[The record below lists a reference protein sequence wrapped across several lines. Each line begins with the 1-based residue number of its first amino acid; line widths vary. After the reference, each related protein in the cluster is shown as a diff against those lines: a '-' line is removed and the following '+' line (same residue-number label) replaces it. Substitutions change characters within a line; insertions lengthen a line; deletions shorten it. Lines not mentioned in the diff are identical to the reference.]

1 MKTTSNSN
9 SRQTILDR
17 LRSIPIDAPKAQPID
32 RDRLVR
38 YADPVAKFS
47 EILSF
52 VGGAV
57 HIIDR
62 PEEVAEILAGFEA
75 YTNARFVASLLPDVI
90 TGNFHCQQVED
101 PHALASLDWAI
112 IPGEF
117 AVAENGAIWVR
128 PDNMIERTMIFLT
141 QHLAILVSRSD
152 MTMHMHDAY
161 RRIRESKHC
170 GAIGP
175 DFGVFVSGPSK
186 TADIEQ
192 SLVIGAHGC
201 RSLQVFLTP

>member
-1 MKTTSNSN
+1 MTTTSN

-17 LRSIPIDAPKAQPID
+17 LRSIPIDAPKAEPVD

-38 YADPVAKFS
+38 YADPVAKFT
-47 EILSF
+47 EILTF
-52 VGGAV
+52 VGGTV

-62 PEEVAEILAGFEA
+62 PDEVSEILEGFDA
-75 YTNARFVASLLPDVI
+75 YTNARFVASLVPDVI
-90 TGNFHCQQVED
+90 PGNFNCDQIDD
-101 PHALASLDWAI
+101 PHYLASLDWAI
-112 IPGEF
+112 IPGDF

-128 PDNMIERTMIFLT
+128 PANMIQRTMIFLT
-141 QHLAILVSRSD
+141 QHLAILVSRTD
-152 MTMHMHDAY
+152 MAMHMHEAY
-161 RRIRESKHC
+161 RRISESKHC
-170 GAIGP
+170 GASGP

>member
-1 MKTTSNSN
+1 MISTSA

-17 LRSIPIDAPKAQPID
+17 LRSIPIDAPATPPID

-38 YADPVAKFS
+38 YADPIAKFT
-47 EILSF
+47 EIVTF
-52 VGGAV
+52 VGGTV
-57 HIIDR
+57 HNVDR
-62 PEEVAEILAGFEA
+62 PAQVSEILAGFDA
-75 YTNARFVASLLPDVI
+75 YTGARLVASLVPDVI
-90 TGNFHCQQVED
+90 AGNFHCDQVDD
-101 PHALASLDWAI
+101 PHHVASLDWAI

-128 PDNMIERTMIFLT
+128 PANMIQRAMIFLT
-141 QHLAILVSRSD
+141 QHLAILVPRST
-152 MTMHMHDAY
+152 MVMHMHDAY
-161 RRIRESKHC
+161 RRIGQMKQC
-170 GAIGP
+170 GASGP

>member
-1 MKTTSNSN
+1 MFSSN

-17 LRSIPIDAPKAQPID
+17 LRSIPIDAPKASPID

-38 YADPVAKFS
+38 YADPVAKFT
-47 EILSF
+47 EILTF

-57 HIIDR
+57 HQIDR
-62 PEEVAEILAGFEA
+62 PDEADGILEGFEA
-75 YTNARFVASLLPDVI
+75 YRNARFVASLVPDAVA
-90 TGNFHCQQVED
+90 GNFNCRQVDD

-112 IPGEF
+112 LQGEF

-128 PDNMIERTMIFLT
+128 PADMIERTMIFLT
-141 QHLAILVSRSD
+141 QHLAILVSRSQ
-152 MTMHMHDAY
+152 MLMHMHDAY
-161 RRIRESKHC
+161 RRVAELEHC
-170 GAIGP
+170 GAHGP